1 MAAADRSSTFSLN
14 NKSRTC
20 ILDEALCISLKCN
33 LFLMTALS
41 PAAAFWFPYFWF
53 TRWTLESKPNQ
64 HWWCFPFEKFWILN
78 REVEFLPHHHATFT
92 MKNLNSW
99 ILNDNWRRQLSRK
112 VSAIEHE
119 TKETFAWWV
128 CHQKRKL
135 CRPETIQPKRM
146 ESTES
151 TSTLIEWSEDARFF
165 GSSVIIY
172 AGKVN

>member
-14 NKSRTC
+14 NKSQTC
-20 ILDEALCISLKCN
+20 ILDEGLCISLKCN
-33 LFLMTALS
+33 LFRMMALS

-53 TRWTLESKPNQ
+53 TRWTLDSNRIDDACLPKT
-64 HWWCFPFEKFWILN
+64 FEFWSGKLS
-78 REVEFLPHHHATFT
+78 FCLHHRATST

-99 ILNDNWRRQLSRK
+99 ILNYNWRRQLSRK

-135 CRPETIQPKRM
+135 CKPETIQPQR
-146 ESTES
+146 TES

-165 GSSVIIY
+165 GSSVINY